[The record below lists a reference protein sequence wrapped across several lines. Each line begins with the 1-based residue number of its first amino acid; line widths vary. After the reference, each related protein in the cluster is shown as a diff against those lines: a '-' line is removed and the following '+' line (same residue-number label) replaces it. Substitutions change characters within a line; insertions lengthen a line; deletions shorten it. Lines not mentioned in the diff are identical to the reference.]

1 MNDARENPGDYPH
14 FTTTRLSDGLAE
26 AVKAVRLKLDVNR
39 SVAMRRMLTIG
50 AREILGPDWKPTSKH

>member
-1 MNDARENPGDYPH
+1 MSDTQENPGEYPH
-14 FTTTRLSDGLAE
+14 FTTVRLSDGLAQ

-50 AREILGPDWKPTSKH
+50 ARSILGADWKPSGKS